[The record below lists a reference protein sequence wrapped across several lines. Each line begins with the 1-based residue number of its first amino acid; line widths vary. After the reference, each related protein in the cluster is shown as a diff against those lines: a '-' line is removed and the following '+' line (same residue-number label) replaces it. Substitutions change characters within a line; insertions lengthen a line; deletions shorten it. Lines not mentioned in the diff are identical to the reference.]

1 MSRQALRVGIGLAL
15 VFAATPLL
23 ARQGQAGG
31 SAPVQGPVASAGA
44 PASDAEVARNLLSTS
59 QTQRC
64 RPMQRADGTIVVCG
78 GKEASERERI
88 PLRDETDGAKST
100 DTGVP
105 RAPNVSGLRDCSRG
119 CIGLGGVPPPIYY
132 FDIKA
137 LPAPPPGSDAD
148 RIAKGEIPAP

>member
-1 MSRQALRVGIGLAL
+1 MSRLTVAVLAGIALLFGAAPLAAQDSGG
-15 VFAATPLL
+15 AA
-23 ARQGQAGG
+23 
-31 SAPVQGPVASAGA
+31 APAVQGPVVPGA
-44 PASDAEVARNLLSTS
+44 AQSDAEVARNLLTNS

-64 RPMQRADGTIVVCG
+64 RPMQRSDGTIVVCG
-78 GKEASERERI
+78 GKDASDRERV

-100 DTGVP
+100 DDGLP

-119 CIGLGGVPPPIYY
+119 CLGLGGKPHEIYM

-137 LPAPPPGSDAD
+137 LPPPPPGSDAD

>member
-1 MSRQALRVGIGLAL
+1 MTVLTGLAL
-15 VFAATPLL
+15 LFGATS
-23 ARQGQAGG
+23 AHAQQAGAASG
-31 SAPVQGPVASAGA
+31 PSAAPVQ
-44 PASDAEVARNLLSTS
+44 SDSEVARNLLTTS

-64 RPMQRADGTIVVCG
+64 RPMQRSDGTIVVCG
-78 GKEASERERI
+78 GKEASDRERV

-100 DTGVP
+100 DDGLP

-119 CIGLGGVPPPIYY
+119 CVGLGGKAREIYI

-137 LPAPPPGSDAD
+137 LPPPPPGSDAD

>member
-1 MSRQALRVGIGLAL
+1 MSRRTVTVLTGLAL
-15 VFAATPLL
+15 LFGAASARAQQAGAVPGPAATP
-23 ARQGQAGG
+23 
-31 SAPVQGPVASAGA
+31 VQ
-44 PASDAEVARNLLSTS
+44 SDSEVARNLLTTS

-64 RPMQRADGTIVVCG
+64 RPMQRSDGTIVVCG
-78 GKEASERERI
+78 GKEASDRERV

-100 DTGVP
+100 DDGLP

-119 CIGLGGVPPPIYY
+119 CVGLGGKAREIYI

-137 LPAPPPGSDAD
+137 LPPPPPGSDAD

>member
-1 MSRQALRVGIGLAL
+1 MPG
-15 VFAATPLL
+15 AA
-23 ARQGQAGG
+23 QN
-31 SAPVQGPVASAGA
+31 
-44 PASDAEVARNLLSTS
+44 DAEVARNLLTNS

-64 RPMQRADGTIVVCG
+64 RPMQRSDGTIVVCG
-78 GKEASERERI
+78 GKDASDRERV

-100 DTGVP
+100 DDGLP

-119 CIGLGGVPPPIYY
+119 CIGLGGKANEIYI

-137 LPAPPPGSDAD
+137 LPPPPPGSDAD

>member
-1 MSRQALRVGIGLAL
+1 MSRQRVAVLAAAALLFGAGPALAQDQAPAA
-15 VFAATPLL
+15 AAT
-23 ARQGQAGG
+23 
-31 SAPVQGPVASAGA
+31 QGPVVPGA
-44 PASDAEVARNLLSTS
+44 AQSDADVARNLLTNS

-64 RPMQRADGTIVVCG
+64 RPMQRSDGTIVVCG
-78 GKEASERERI
+78 GKEASDRERV

-100 DTGVP
+100 DDGLP

-119 CIGLGGVPPPIYY
+119 CIGLGGKPHEIYM

-137 LPAPPPGSDAD
+137 LPPPPPGSDAD

>member
-1 MSRQALRVGIGLAL
+1 LSRRTVAVLAGFVL
-15 VFAATPLL
+15 LFGAVPVFGQQTAAPNPG
-23 ARQGQAGG
+23 A
-31 SAPVQGPVASAGA
+31 VQGPVVTGAGQ
-44 PASDAEVARNLLSTS
+44 SDADVARALLTTS

-64 RPMQRADGTIVVCG
+64 RPMQRSDGTIVVCG
-78 GKEASERERI
+78 GKDASDRERV

-100 DTGVP
+100 DTGIP

-119 CIGLGGVPPPIYY
+119 CIGVGGVPPPMYY

-148 RIAKGEIPAP
+148 RIAKGEIPAR

>member
-1 MSRQALRVGIGLAL
+1 MSRRTVTVLTGLAL
-15 VFAATPLL
+15 LFGAASARAQQAAAAPGPAATP
-23 ARQGQAGG
+23 
-31 SAPVQGPVASAGA
+31 VQ
-44 PASDAEVARNLLSTS
+44 SDSEVARNLLTTS

-64 RPMQRADGTIVVCG
+64 RPMQRSDGTIVVCG
-78 GKEASERERI
+78 GKEASDRERV

-100 DTGVP
+100 DDGLP

-119 CIGLGGVPPPIYY
+119 CVGLGGKAKEIYI

-137 LPAPPPGSDAD
+137 LPPPPPGSDAD